1 MNRDRRSIRVT
12 LGAVPVVTPGPGPEA
27 PPGHPAEMA
36 RARTPAIDIH
46 ETPNGLVLEADL
58 PGTTEPSLLVQL
70 EDNVLTL
77 EAGVDPGLPEG
88 VKALYLE
95 FLPTPF
101 ARSFIL
107 SDDVDRSAIAATLN
121 QGVLRLD
128 LPRTE
133 RQRTRRIEVKG
144 P

>member
-1 MNRDRRSIRVT
+1 LPAT
-12 LGAVPVVTPGPGPEA
+12 AVPALSEPAPSPGQPAA
-27 PPGHPAEMA
+27 PDRP
-36 RARTPAIDIH
+36 RTPAIDIY
-46 ETPNGLVLEADL
+46 ETGAGLVLEADL
-58 PGTTEPSLLVQL
+58 PGTTEDALQVQL

-77 EAGVDPGLPEG
+77 HAAVDPGLPPG
-88 VKALYLE
+88 VKPLYLE

-107 SDDVDRSAIAATLN
+107 SDDVDREAIAATLS

-133 RQRTRRIEVKG
+133 RQRTRRIEVRG
-144 P
+144 GS